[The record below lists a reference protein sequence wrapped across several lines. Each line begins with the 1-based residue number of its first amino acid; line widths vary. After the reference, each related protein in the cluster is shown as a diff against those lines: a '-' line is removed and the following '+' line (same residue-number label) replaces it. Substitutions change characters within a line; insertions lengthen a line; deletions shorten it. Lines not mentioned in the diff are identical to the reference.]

1 MEFDG
6 MGWDGMGWGKI
17 GYAGVGVQFSVLSL
31 FLENISRRVK

>member
-1 MEFDG
+1 MG
-6 MGWDGMGWGKI
+6 WNLMGWDGMGWGKI